1 MRNKSVRNQTIEKYI
16 DFLNGVKENSL
27 PYECQVS
34 LETIVTNYAINKSVV
49 KPLQKLGIIERK
61 SKTAWKWLVYEPDK
75 KLVLEL
81 LDYVLHL
88 KKPQEAALLPEYITQ
103 ITNLLKEISSKLTNP
118 QTIDE
123 SSGQGFKISDKR
135 FEMAKAIAIGV
146 YSAKKDFVNLKSIDE
161 RNDYII
167 EATDNLLFKLNSK

>member
-1 MRNKSVRNQTIEKYI
+1 MREKSVKPQTIEKYI
-16 DFLNGVKENSL
+16 EFLNGVKENAL

-34 LETIVTNYAINKSVV
+34 LETIVTNYSINKSVV

-61 SKTAWKWLVYEPDK
+61 SKKAWEWLKDEPDK

-103 ITNLLKEISSKLTNP
+103 ITDLLKEISAKLTIP

-123 SSGQGFKISDKR
+123 SGADSLKTSDKR

-146 YSAKKDFVNLKSIDE
+146 YSAKKDFESLKNIDE

-167 EATDNLLFKLNSK
+167 EATDNLLQKLNSR